1 MQPDV
6 LNGSISEMARF
17 GTAIASI
24 GDINKD
30 SFNGTLYCTHRID
43 TIYVL
48 NKTSS
53 YRETLLT
60 DSLSAWQST

>member
-30 SFNGTLYCTHRID
+30 SFNGTQYGTYRID

-60 DSLSAWQST
+60 DPLSALQST